1 MLVGSPLFILAILGL
16 LLLVRLIRCL
26 ASPLRRVPGPP
37 LSLFTSLGLR
47 RRELGAR
54 RTAYVHRLHRQ
65 YGPIVR
71 LAPDQV
77 SFTSWPALKE
87 IYCSGGSGYD
97 KSDFYDIFKVFGR
110 RTMFTML
117 NRADVSDGVVVL
129 PLANRLT
136 APGDQHAKRKRIIA
150 DRYASSNVL
159 RGLAI
164 QGIRQ
169 CSRNFLSR
177 CTSASES
184 RTSDIFVHRLIAY
197 HYPVLHWLF
206 ARLLFLFAKPREV
219 PLVDDYVLAATQGS
233 DAAPFTLLNRLRDK
247 SDLFDSTDVAA
258 ECLDHMVAGID
269 TTGDSLCFLMWE
281 LSQPRSL
288 IFQQRLTEELRDKSG
303 IPTEQLPFLDAV
315 VCEALRC
322 YPAIPMSLPRLV
334 PPGGRF
340 IDGVWLPAQTVV
352 SCQPYSVHRIND
364 DIFPEPDVFNPNR
377 WLEPERDADRRR
389 LLFAFSNGGRG
400 CVGKQDLLRKLLD
413 EAPSGS
419 SMGPA
424 LNQTDFDNLFGRVTE
439 SLVPVPDEDEGT
451 SRPREVTKSRQF
463 AIIETAAR
471 DIFDRL
477 VAFNAIES
485 PEFVKMWH
493 LLDILSLLSDN
504 GQCDPALLF
513 WLVEVLLDSQT
524 IAGCQTI
531 FDYLESRRER
541 ITAKHFKQKNLVILR
556 SCNELLR
563 RLSRAEDT
571 AFCGRVF
578 IFMFQSFPL
587 GDRSS
592 VNLRGEFHA
601 ENVTTYEASAP
612 TAEGSK
618 MDLDS
623 QETPTDSTDVKAAT
637 KTATLGANKAQKAFD
652 PDSLYVSFWSLQ
664 ESFSQPLKLFDPEH
678 LARFKSNLEATV
690 KAFQATHNNDGP
702 HSSKST
708 DGAKRDM
715 RRKKEE
721 DAADDGPE
729 TFNPKY
735 LTSRDLFELQIS
747 DLSLRRHVLVQALII
762 IDFII
767 SLSPAGKEKLAGGSA
782 SNKAV
787 MYNDGFN
794 EEMIKWANDMK
805 ATISD
810 YLKRGSDGPYFYRMV
825 ETVLARDKNWV
836 SWKMASCP
844 PIQREPVS
852 WQTFNEA
859 KENAQRLATTKRLRP
874 TPLNAVNMDFL
885 SEDHFSRNLDLRRDP
900 ERHQL
905 PDLNSFKQG
914 IADDD
919 FEIATAK
926 DEETRSRA
934 AARKASKTWRA
945 LRLAS
950 TFKLAAF
957 DKIDDDDDIS
967 RLFEDDSDS
976 SDDDDDGESD
986 EAGSWD
992 EADLPDNRDPV
1003 VIAAAPGVDAE
1014 SLTGLLAHHSRGFLA
1029 PVVRHAAREACEGE
1043 VDGRDFHFVTK
1054 LEFNQ
1059 LRDGDRFIEYGESEG
1074 VDYGT
1079 SFSAVDA
1086 VVERGKIPLIVLDIE
1101 SAQFARDMDF
1111 AARYVYVTHAQDEPI
1126 TGSYDRVTI
1135 ASDEMQVV
1143 DDMMDYVL
1151 HMEPC
1156 LDQADGDDASMADAQ
1171 PEKPAGEEADAEAD
1185 ADA

>member
-16 LLLVRLIRCL
+16 LLLVWLIRCL
-26 ASPLRRVPGPP
+26 ASPLRHVPGPP
-37 LSLFTSLGLR
+37 LSPFTSLGLR
-47 RRELGAR
+47 WRELGAR
-54 RTAYVHRLHRQ
+54 RTAYIHRLHQQ

-97 KSDFYDIFKVFGR
+97 KSDFYDMFKIFGR

-129 PLANRLT
+129 PLAERLT
-136 APGDQHAKRKRIIA
+136 PGDQHAKRKRIIA
-150 DRYASSNVL
+150 DRYSSSNVM

-164 QGIRQ
+164 QGIQRR
-169 CSRNFLSR
+169 SRTFLRR
-177 CTSASES
+177 CASASQS
-184 RTSDIFVHRLIAY
+184 RTSDIFQVTSDDSIKTH
-197 HYPVLHWLF
+197 HYPILHWLF
-206 ARLLFLFAKPREV
+206 ARLLFWFAKPREV
-219 PLVDDYVLAATQGS
+219 PLVDDYVLSATQGG
-233 DAAPFTLLNRLRDK
+233 DVAPFTLLNRLRDK
-247 SDLFDSTDVAA
+247 SDLVDSTDMAA

-288 IFQQRLTEELRDKSG
+288 VFQRRLTDELRDKSG

-352 SCQPYSVHRIND
+352 SCQPYSVHRINE
-364 DIFPEPDVFNPNR
+364 DIFPEPDVFNPDR

-400 CVGKQDLLRKLLD
+400 CVGKQDLLRQLLD
-413 EAPSGS
+413 EAPQTS
-419 SMGPA
+419 SIEPA
-424 LNQTDFDNLFGRVTE
+424 LNQSDFENLFGRVAE
-439 SLVPVPDEDEGT
+439 SLASDGDA
-451 SRPREVTKSRQF
+451 SRSREAAKTHQF

-471 DIFDRL
+471 DVFDRL
-477 VAFNAIES
+477 IASTPIES

-524 IAGCQTI
+524 IAGCRTI

-541 ITAKHFKQKNLVILR
+541 IMAKHFKQKNLVILR

-592 VNLRGEFHA
+592 VNLRGEFHV
-601 ENVTTYEASAP
+601 ENVTNYEVSVP

-623 QETPTDSTDVKAAT
+623 QEAPKDSTDAKAAT
-637 KTATLGANKAQKAFD
+637 KTAASGASKAQKAFD

-664 ESFSQPLKLFDPEH
+664 ESFSQPLKLFEPEH

-702 HSSKST
+702 HASKST
-708 DGAKRDM
+708 DGAKRDS

-735 LTSRDLFELQIS
+735 LTSRDLFELEIS

-762 IDFII
+762 IDFVL
-767 SLSPAGKEKLAGGSA
+767 SLSPAAKEKLAGANA
-782 SNKAV
+782 SNKSV
-787 MYNDGFN
+787 MYNDGFDDEN
-794 EEMIKWANDMK
+794 IKWANDMK

-874 TPLNAVNMDFL
+874 TPLNAVNMDFIR
-885 SEDHFSRNLDLRRDP
+885 EDHFSRNLDLRRDP
-900 ERHQL
+900 ARYQL

-926 DEETRSRA
+926 DEETRSLA
-934 AARKASKTWRA
+934 TARKASKTWRA

-967 RLFEDDSDS
+967 RLFDDLPDSD
-976 SDDDDDGESD
+976 D
-986 EAGSWD
+986 EVDEVGSWD

-1029 PVVRHAAREACEGE
+1029 PVVRHAAREAREGE
-1043 VDGRDFHFVTK
+1043 VNGRDFHFVAK
-1054 LEFNQ
+1054 LDFNQ

-1086 VVERGKIPLIVLDIE
+1086 AVETGKVPLIVLNVE

-1126 TGSYDRVTI
+1126 AGSYDKVMV
-1135 ASDEMQVV
+1135 ASDPMQVV
-1143 DDMMDYVL
+1143 DGMMAYVFG
-1151 HMEPC
+1151 MERYP
-1156 LDQADGDDASMADAQ
+1156 DEADGDASMADAQ
-1171 PEKPAGEEADAEAD
+1171 TERPVGED
-1185 ADA
+1185 ADDA

>member
-1 MLVGSPLFILAILGL
+1 MIVGSPLFILAILGL

-26 ASPLRRVPGPP
+26 TSPLRHVPGPAS
-37 LSLFTSLGLR
+37 SLFTSLGLR
-47 RRELGAR
+47 WRELCAR
-54 RTAYVHRLHRQ
+54 RTAYVHHLHQQ

-71 LAPDQV
+71 LAPDEV

-97 KSDFYDIFKVFGR
+97 KSDFYDIFKIFGR

-117 NRADVSDGVVVL
+117 NRADVSDGVHVL
-129 PLANRLT
+129 LLADTLNPPVISMRSERGSSPT
-136 APGDQHAKRKRIIA
+136 ATPAPMSCA
-150 DRYASSNVL
+150 ASPYKASNIDLEPSFVAAL
-159 RGLAI
+159 RPPKVEL
-164 QGIRQ
+164 
-169 CSRNFLSR
+169 
-177 CTSASES
+177 
-184 RTSDIFVHRLIAY
+184 RTSSIKNRLIAH
-197 HYPVLHWLF
+197 HYPALHWLF

-219 PLVDDYVLAATQGS
+219 PLADNYVLAATQGV
-233 DAAPFTLLNRLRDK
+233 DVAPFTLLSRLRDK
-247 SDLFDSTDVAA
+247 SGLLDSTDTAA

-288 IFQQRLTEELRDKSG
+288 IYQRRLTEELRDKSD

-352 SCQPYSVHRIND
+352 SCQPYSVHRINESV
-364 DIFPEPDVFNPNR
+364 FPEPDAFNPDR
-377 WLEPERDADRRR
+377 WLEPDKDAERRR

-400 CVGKQDLLRKLLD
+400 CLID
-413 EAPSGS
+413 EAPKKS
-419 SMGPA
+419 SIEPA
-424 LNQTDFDNLFGRVTE
+424 LNASDFDNLFGRVAE
-439 SLVPVPDEDEGT
+439 SLASDEVA
-451 SRPREVTKSRQF
+451 SRSREAAKTHQF
-463 AIIETAAR
+463 AVIETAAR
-471 DIFDRL
+471 DLFDRL
-477 VAFNAIES
+477 IAFTPIES

-524 IAGCQTI
+524 IAGCRTI

-571 AFCGRVF
+571 SFCGRVF

-592 VNLRGEFHA
+592 VNLRGEFHV
-601 ENVTTYEASAP
+601 ENVTNYEVPAP
-612 TAEGSK
+612 AADESK
-618 MDLDS
+618 MDVDT
-623 QETPTDSTDVKAAT
+623 QETTKDSTDAKPSIKSGPSGV
-637 KTATLGANKAQKAFD
+637 NKAQKPYDA
-652 PDSLYVSFWSLQ
+652 DSLYVSFWSLQ
-664 ESFSQPLKLFDPEH
+664 ESFSQPLKLFDPAH

-702 HSSKST
+702 HSSKLA
-708 DGAKRDM
+708 DGAKRDS
-715 RRKKEE
+715 RRKRED

-735 LTSRDLFELQIS
+735 LTSRDLFELEIS

-762 IDFII
+762 IDFVL
-767 SLSPAGKEKLAGGSA
+767 SLSPAAKEKLAGANA
-782 SNKAV
+782 SNKSV
-787 MYNDGFN
+787 MYSDGFD
-794 EEMIKWANDMK
+794 EENIKWANDMK

-844 PIQREPVS
+844 PIEREPVS
-852 WQTFNEA
+852 PQMFNEA
-859 KENAQRLATTKRLRP
+859 RSNVQRLATTKRLRP

-885 SEDHFSRNLDLRRDP
+885 RPDHPNRNLDLRRDP
-900 ERHQL
+900 ARFKL

-926 DEETRSRA
+926 DEETRARA
-934 AARKASKTWRA
+934 VARKASKTWRA

-950 TFKLAAF
+950 TCKLAAF

-967 RLFEDDSDS
+967 AIFEDLPDT
-976 SDDDDDGESD
+976 ESEPDEAEPD
-986 EAGSWD
+986 EAGAWVD
-992 EADLPDNRDPV
+992 FRMPQNRDPV
-1003 VIAAAPGVDAE
+1003 IVAAAPGVDTE
-1014 SLTGLLAHHSRGFLA
+1014 DLADLMASNSRGHFG
-1029 PVVRHAAREACEGE
+1029 PVVRHAARDPFEGE
-1043 VDGRDFHFVTK
+1043 LDGETFHFVTK

-1079 SFSAVDA
+1079 SLSAIDA
-1086 VVERGKIPLIVLDIE
+1086 VVEAGKIPLIVLSLE
-1101 SAQFARDMDF
+1101 AAQFARDMDF
-1111 AARYVYVTHAQDEPI
+1111 TARYVYVSHSQDEAV
-1126 TGSYDRVTI
+1126 TGSYDKVMV
-1135 ASDEMQVV
+1135 ASDLEQIV
-1143 DDMMDYVL
+1143 DDMMIYVFN
-1151 HMEPC
+1151 MERYG
-1156 LDQADGDDASMADAQ
+1156 LDEADGDASMAEAE
-1171 PEKPAGEEADAEAD
+1171 PEKAAVED
-1185 ADA
+1185 ADDA